1 MKILLLAVVGFSL
14 PFAAA
19 VADAADLPAPYP
31 VPQEIWDWTGGYFGA
46 HVGGGLGQT
55 RLTQPAVATIYGNDV
70 RTPTAQIGGQ
80 FGYNWQ
86 LPGRNVV
93 LGIDGDISAIQAD
106 GTNTCLATSG
116 LVVSANCR
124 VRQDALATL
133 TGRLGLVTGA
143 SGRTLFY
150 AKGGAAWIH
159 ENIDV
164 ATARRIEGLF
174 ATTEE
179 GSRWGWTVGVGVEQA
194 VAPAWTV
201 KIEYDYADFG
211 HADIR
216 TPYGLI
222 QTSPPFPTY
231 GAVLPSTAS
240 VQQSL
245 HMLKLGLNM
254 KFGGDATA
262 RFADSE
268 TYHLPAPHRSAPA
281 SVLDGIEIGGRVWYS
296 SGRFQKD
303 LGSTVSPLYQNTL
316 NSRLTYQ
323 STAASGEM
331 FGRIDGLYNTFLKGF
346 IGGGNL
352 LSGKMNDEDWM
363 AGEYL
368 NVPYTNTLS
377 DPVKGNIAYGT
388 IDGGVDLVRSAG
400 YRIGGFVGYNYYRE
414 NKAAYG
420 CRQTANQDTDSPC
433 VPTIPNSTLAIVED
447 DEWQSLRVGL
457 NGVVM
462 LSDRLRLTADA
473 AYLPYVKFNGVDDH
487 PLRSNVAATRSPE
500 SGTGQGVQLET
511 ILSYNVTRAFS
522 VGAGA
527 RYWAMW
533 ATDDN
538 AITNTFG
545 AACPCQ
551 TLPSRTERYGGF
563 LEASYKFD
571 GLQ

>member
-1 MKILLLAVVGFSL
+1 MKFFSAVFAGLLLQAG
-14 PFAAA
+14 AAI
-19 VADAADLPAPYP
+19 AADIPAHRPPKPQP
-31 VPQEIWDWTGGYFGA
+31 VRWEWTGAYFGA

-55 RLTQPAVATIYGNDV
+55 QLTQPAVSTVYGNDV

-86 LPGRNVV
+86 MPGRD
-93 LGIDGDISAIQAD
+93 LMFGIEGDISAIQAD

-116 LVVSANCR
+116 IVVSATCR
-124 VRQDALATL
+124 IRQDALATL

-159 ENIDV
+159 ETIDV
-164 ATARRIEGLF
+164 ATARRFEDPF
-174 ATTEE
+174 ATTQD
-179 GSRWGWTVGVGVEQA
+179 GSRWGWTVGLGVEQA

-201 KIEYDYADFG
+201 KMEYDYADFG
-211 HADIR
+211 RADVR
-216 TPYGLI
+216 TPYGMI
-222 QTSPPFPTY
+222 QTTPPIPDY
-231 GAVLPSTAS
+231 GAIPPSTAS
-240 VQQSL
+240 AQQNL
-245 HMLKLGLNM
+245 HTFKLGLNM

-262 RFADSE
+262 RFADSD
-268 TYHLPAPHRSAPA
+268 TYHLPAPHRNATA
-281 SVLDGIEIGGRVWYS
+281 SILDGIEIGGRVWYS

-331 FGRIDGLYNTFLKGF
+331 FGRIDGLSNTFLKGF

-420 CRQTANQDTDSPC
+420 CRQTVNQSTDSIC
-433 VPTIPNSTLAIVED
+433 VSTVPNSTPVIVED
-447 DEWQSLRVGL
+447 DKWQSLRVGL

-462 LSDRLRLTADA
+462 LNDRLKLTADA

-487 PLRSNVAATRSPE
+487 LLRSGEASTRSPE

-538 AITNTFG
+538 AVTNAFG

-571 GLQ
+571 GLP